1 MYLQILYTQEIDLW
15 ATSEAK
21 HINEWIWS
29 KKKNVDHNIS
39 LCTHDPVNDIPSL
52 GLPFFDMIRTLRTL
66 SVYYILPSFLYC
78 EHG

>member
-29 KKKNVDHNIS
+29 KKKYGS
-39 LCTHDPVNDIPSL
+39 QYQFMYT
-52 GLPFFDMIRTLRTL
+52 
-66 SVYYILPSFLYC
+66 
-78 EHG
+78 